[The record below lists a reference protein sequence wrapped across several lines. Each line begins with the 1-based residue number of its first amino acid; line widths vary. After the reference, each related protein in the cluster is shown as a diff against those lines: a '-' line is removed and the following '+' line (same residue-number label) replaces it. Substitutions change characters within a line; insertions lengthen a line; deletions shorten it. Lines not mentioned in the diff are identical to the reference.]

1 MNDLK
6 EIWLTLSGRFYRIAY
21 YILDSQED
29 AEDAVQ
35 ELYLKIFSGSKNMM
49 YVRNP
54 VAYGTTLLR
63 NICIDRIRRRN
74 AVRTEEIQEYIV
86 SDTSGPDET
95 SACRDALKFL
105 LQEME
110 KLPEK
115 QSRALK
121 MRAFEGLEYQ
131 EIAKRM
137 RLSQVNVR
145 VLISIA
151 RKQLK
156 RRMNR

>member
-35 ELYLKIFSGSKNMM
+35 ELYLRIFSGSKNMM
-49 YVRNP
+49 DVRNP

-95 SACRDALKFL
+95 SACRDALKCL

-121 MRAFEGLEYQ
+121 MRALEGLEYQ

>member
-6 EIWLTLSGRFYRIAY
+6 EIWLTFSGRFYRVAY

-49 YVRNP
+49 DVKNP

-115 QSRALK
+115 QARALK

>member
-6 EIWLTLSGRFYRIAY
+6 EIWLTLSGRFYRVAY
-21 YILDSQED
+21 YLLDSQED

-49 YVRNP
+49 DVKNP

-95 SACRDALKFL
+95 SACRDALKSL

-137 RLSQVNVR
+137 RLSQVKER

>member
-35 ELYLKIFSGSKNMM
+35 ELYLKIFSGSKNTVD
-49 YVRNP
+49 VRNP

-74 AVRTEEIQEYIV
+74 AVRAEEIQEYIV

-95 SACRDALKFL
+95 SACRDALKYL

-156 RRMNR
+156 RRMNI

>member
-6 EIWLTLSGRFYRIAY
+6 EIWLTFSGRFYRIAY

-49 YVRNP
+49 DVKNP

-105 LQEME
+105 LQEMK

-156 RRMNR
+156 RRMNI

>member
-6 EIWLTLSGRFYRIAY
+6 EIWLTLSGKFYRIAY

-49 YVRNP
+49 DVRNP
-54 VAYGTTLLR
+54 LAYGTTLLR

-74 AVRTEEIQEYIV
+74 AVRAEEIQEYIV

-95 SACRDALKFL
+95 SACRDALKSL

-156 RRMNR
+156 RRMNI

>member
-49 YVRNP
+49 DVRNP
-54 VAYGTTLLR
+54 LAYGTTLLR

-74 AVRTEEIQEYIV
+74 AVRAEEIQEYIV

-95 SACRDALKFL
+95 SACRDALKSL

-156 RRMNR
+156 RRMNI

>member
-6 EIWLTLSGRFYRIAY
+6 EIWLTLSGRFYRVAY
-21 YILDSQED
+21 YLLDSQED

-49 YVRNP
+49 DVRNP

-74 AVRTEEIQEYIV
+74 AVRAEEIQEYIV

-95 SACRDALKFL
+95 SASRDALKSL

-156 RRMNR
+156 RRMNI

>member
-49 YVRNP
+49 DVRNP
-54 VAYGTTLLR
+54 LAYGTTLLR

-74 AVRTEEIQEYIV
+74 AVRAEEIQEYIV

-95 SACRDALKFL
+95 SACRDALKSL

-121 MRAFEGLEYQ
+121 MRAFEGLEYH

-137 RLSQVNVR
+137 KLSQVNVR

-156 RRMNR
+156 RRMNI

>member
-35 ELYLKIFSGSKNMM
+35 ELYLRIFSGSKNMM
-49 YVRNP
+49 DVRNP

-105 LQEME
+105 LQEMD

>member
-6 EIWLTLSGRFYRIAY
+6 ETWLALSDRFYRIAY

-35 ELYLKIFSGSKNMM
+35 EMYLKIFSGSKNMM
-49 YVRNP
+49 VVKNP
-54 VAYGTTLLR
+54 VAYGATLLR

-95 SACRDALKFL
+95 SACRDALKSL

-156 RRMNR
+156 RRINR

>member
-21 YILDSQED
+21 YLLDSQED

-49 YVRNP
+49 DVRNP

-74 AVRTEEIQEYIV
+74 AVRAEEIQEYIV
-86 SDTSGPDET
+86 SDTSRPDET
-95 SACRDALKFL
+95 FASRDVLKSL

-156 RRMNR
+156 RRMNI

>member
-1 MNDLK
+1 
-6 EIWLTLSGRFYRIAY
+6 
-21 YILDSQED
+21 
-29 AEDAVQ
+29 
-35 ELYLKIFSGSKNMM
+35 
-49 YVRNP
+49 
-54 VAYGTTLLR
+54 
-63 NICIDRIRRRN
+63 
-74 AVRTEEIQEYIV
+74 
-86 SDTSGPDET
+86 
-95 SACRDALKFL
+95 
-105 LQEME
+105 ME

>member
-49 YVRNP
+49 DVRNP

-74 AVRTEEIQEYIV
+74 AVRAEEIQEYIV

-115 QSRALK
+115 QSRALM

>member
-6 EIWLTLSGRFYRIAY
+6 EIWLTFSGRFYRIAY

-35 ELYLKIFSGSKNMM
+35 ELYLNIFSGSKNMM
-49 YVRNP
+49 DVKNP

-95 SACRDALKFL
+95 SACREALKYL

-121 MRAFEGLEYQ
+121 MRAFEGLEYH

-137 RLSQVNVR
+137 RLSHVNVR

>member
-21 YILDSQED
+21 YLLDSQED

-49 YVRNP
+49 DVRNP
-54 VAYGTTLLR
+54 VAYGTTILR

-74 AVRTEEIQEYIV
+74 AVRAEEIQEYIV

-95 SACRDALKFL
+95 FASSDVLKSL
-105 LQEME
+105 LQEMK

-156 RRMNR
+156 RRMNI

>member
-35 ELYLKIFSGSKNMM
+35 ELYLRIFSGSKNMM
-49 YVRNP
+49 DVRNP

-74 AVRTEEIQEYIV
+74 AVRMEEIQEYIV

>member
-21 YILDSQED
+21 YLLDSQED

-49 YVRNP
+49 DVRNP

-74 AVRTEEIQEYIV
+74 AVRAEEIQEYIV

-95 SACRDALKFL
+95 FASSDVLKSL

-121 MRAFEGLEYQ
+121 MRAFEGLEYH

-156 RRMNR
+156 RRMNI

>member
-21 YILDSQED
+21 YLLDSQED

-49 YVRNP
+49 DVRNP
-54 VAYGTTLLR
+54 VAYGTTILR

-74 AVRTEEIQEYIV
+74 AVRAEEIQEYIV

-95 SACRDALKFL
+95 FASSDVLKSL

-156 RRMNR
+156 RRMNI

>member
-1 MNDLK
+1 
-6 EIWLTLSGRFYRIAY
+6 
-21 YILDSQED
+21 
-29 AEDAVQ
+29 
-35 ELYLKIFSGSKNMM
+35 MM
-49 YVRNP
+49 DVRNP

-74 AVRTEEIQEYIV
+74 AVRAEEIQEYIV

-95 SACRDALKFL
+95 SACRDALKSL

>member
-6 EIWLTLSGRFYRIAY
+6 EIWLTLSGRFYRVAY
-21 YILDSQED
+21 YLLDSQED

-35 ELYLKIFSGSKNMM
+35 ELYLKIFSGSKNTMD
-49 YVRNP
+49 VRNP

-74 AVRTEEIQEYIV
+74 AVRAEEIQEYIV

-95 SACRDALKFL
+95 SACRDALKSL

-156 RRMNR
+156 RRMNI

>member
-6 EIWLTLSGRFYRIAY
+6 EIWLTFSGRFYRIAY

-49 YVRNP
+49 DVRTP

-86 SDTSGPDET
+86 SDTSGPDEA

-121 MRAFEGLEYQ
+121 MRAFEGLEYH

-156 RRMNR
+156 RRMNI

>member
-35 ELYLKIFSGSKNMM
+35 ELYLRIFSGSKNMM
-49 YVRNP
+49 DVKNP

-74 AVRTEEIQEYIV
+74 AVRTEEIQEYIL

-115 QSRALK
+115 QSQALK

>member
-6 EIWLTLSGRFYRIAY
+6 EIWLTFSGRFYRIAY

-49 YVRNP
+49 DVKNP

-63 NICIDRIRRRN
+63 NICIDRIRRRTP
-74 AVRTEEIQEYIV
+74 VRTAESQEYIV

-95 SACRDALKFL
+95 SACRDALKYL

>member
-6 EIWLTLSGRFYRIAY
+6 EIWLTLSGRFYRVAY

-35 ELYLKIFSGSKNMM
+35 ELYLKIFSGSKNTVD
-49 YVRNP
+49 VRNP

-74 AVRTEEIQEYIV
+74 AVRAEEIQEYIV

-95 SACRDALKFL
+95 SACRDALKSL

-121 MRAFEGLEYQ
+121 MRAFEGLEYH
-131 EIAKRM
+131 EIAKRL

-156 RRMNR
+156 RRMNI

>member
-6 EIWLTLSGRFYRIAY
+6 ETWLALSDRFYRIAY

-49 YVRNP
+49 DVRNP

-74 AVRTEEIQEYIV
+74 AVRAEEIQEYIV
-86 SDTSGPDET
+86 SDTSGPDEK
-95 SACRDALKFL
+95 SACRDALKSL

-156 RRMNR
+156 RRMNI

>member
-49 YVRNP
+49 DVRNP

-95 SACRDALKFL
+95 SACRYALKFL

>member
-35 ELYLKIFSGSKNMM
+35 ELYLRIFSGLKNMM
-49 YVRNP
+49 DVRNP

>member
-35 ELYLKIFSGSKNMM
+35 ELYLKIFSGLKNMM
-49 YVRNP
+49 DVKNP

-74 AVRTEEIQEYIV
+74 AVCTEEIQEYIV

>member
-1 MNDLK
+1 
-6 EIWLTLSGRFYRIAY
+6 
-21 YILDSQED
+21 
-29 AEDAVQ
+29 
-35 ELYLKIFSGSKNMM
+35 MM
-49 YVRNP
+49 DVKNP

-121 MRAFEGLEYQ
+121 MRAFEGLEYH
-131 EIAKRM
+131 EIAKRL

>member
-6 EIWLTLSGRFYRIAY
+6 EIWLTFSGRFYRIAY

-49 YVRNP
+49 DVKNP

-86 SDTSGPDET
+86 SDTSGPDEA

-121 MRAFEGLEYQ
+121 MRAFDGLEYQ

-151 RKQLK
+151 RKQLR

>member
-6 EIWLTLSGRFYRIAY
+6 EIWLTLSGRFYRVAY
-21 YILDSQED
+21 YLLDSQED

-35 ELYLKIFSGSKNMM
+35 ELYLKILSGSKNMM
-49 YVRNP
+49 DVRNP

-74 AVRTEEIQEYIV
+74 AVRAEEIQEYIV

-95 SACRDALKFL
+95 SACRDALKSL

-156 RRMNR
+156 RRMNI

>member
-6 EIWLTLSGRFYRIAY
+6 EIWLTLSGRFYRNAY

-49 YVRNP
+49 DVRNP
-54 VAYGTTLLR
+54 LAYGTTLLR

-74 AVRTEEIQEYIV
+74 AVRAEEIQEYIV

-95 SACRDALKFL
+95 SACRDALKSL

-156 RRMNR
+156 RRMNI

>member
-35 ELYLKIFSGSKNMM
+35 ELYLKIFSGSKNTVD
-49 YVRNP
+49 VRNP

-95 SACRDALKFL
+95 STCRDALKYL

-121 MRAFEGLEYQ
+121 MRAFEGLEYH

-156 RRMNR
+156 RRMNI